1 MKLHGKNIPLIYHSK
16 TEETDMADEGMK
28 TVVEGDVTVLVKSPN
43 RKDLNNS
50 QIVYN
55 KAWRKALEDKAII
68 RSKLNDFLTEQGIWS
83 DEKEQQ
89 YKDFVKKIND
99 RELVLQK
106 GGIPLKK
113 AKAIA
118 LELKRLRIEFR
129 DLISERTA
137 YDNTTAE
144 GVADN
149 ERFDYLVSVCTIDP
163 ETKKP
168 VFKDLEDYNER
179 GAELWAV
186 RAAGELANI
195 LYNLDSNYE
204 KNLPEN
210 EFLTKFKFADDKGR
224 FVNKDGHLISI
235 DVNDVERLIDEEGNF
250 IAYDE
255 NGASYNVNR
264 DGEKLDVTELPFL
277 DDEGNPV
284 VLTDGDEE
292 KPSEDTKKSKKKK
305 ADSSE

>member
-1 MKLHGKNIPLIYHSK
+1 
-16 TEETDMADEGMK
+16 MADEGIK

-55 KAWRKALEDKAII
+55 RAWRKALEDKVIL

-83 DEKEQQ
+83 DAKEQE

-99 RELVLQK
+99 RELVIQK

-179 GAELWAV
+179 GAEPWAIK
-186 RAAGELANI
+186 AASELANI

-204 KNLPEN
+204 QNLPEN
-210 EFLTKFKFADDKGR
+210 EFLTKYKFADSKGR
-224 FVNKDGHLISI
+224 FVNKDGHLVSI
-235 DVNDVERLIDEEGNF
+235 DVNDVERLIDEDGNF

-255 NGASYNVNR
+255 NGASYKVNR
-264 DGEKLDVTELPFL
+264 EGERVDVTELPFL
-277 DDEGNPV
+277 DDDGNAV
-284 VLTDGDEE
+284 VIADEV
-292 KPSEDTKKSKKKK
+292 EDKAKKSKKKK
-305 ADSSE
+305 ADTSE